1 MFMHSSPLRQSAL
14 PEDAIATSKLAKV
27 IAQAGVASRR
37 KAEMLI
43 EEGRVQVNGQICRT
57 VATRVDP
64 LHDTVMVDGQPIFE
78 ETTKIVLMLHKP
90 RGIVSTVRDPD
101 GKPTV
106 MQFIPKHYAGFR
118 LFPVGRLDEDS
129 EGLLLLTND
138 GELAYKLTHP
148 KFEVPKTYIARITGH
163 LTPYEL
169 ERLERGIPLK
179 EKRTEPALVEF
190 VSEDEESQ
198 EVRITITE
206 GLHRQVRRMF
216 RALNHEVIRLQRI
229 RFGEHEL
236 GDLAAGKCIEI
247 SKMDSSNEL

>member
-1 MFMHSSPLRQSAL
+1 M
-14 PEDAIATSKLAKV
+14 PEDDVSTSKLAKV

-37 KAEMLI
+37 KAESLI
-43 EEGRVQVNGQICRT
+43 EDGRVSVNDVVCTI

-64 LHDTVMVDGQPIFE
+64 LKDIVSVDGQPIYQ
-78 ETTKIVLMLHKP
+78 ETTKVVLMLHKP
-90 RGIVSTVRDPD
+90 RGIVSTVDDPD

-106 MQFIPKHYAGFR
+106 MQFIPKEYGGFR

-179 EKRTEPALVEF
+179 EKRTEPAVVEF
-190 VSEDEESQ
+190 VSEDDESQ

-216 RALNHEVIRLQRI
+216 RALNHEVVRLQRI
-229 RFGEHEL
+229 SFGKYEL

-247 SKMDSSNEL
+247 SKVDSSNEL